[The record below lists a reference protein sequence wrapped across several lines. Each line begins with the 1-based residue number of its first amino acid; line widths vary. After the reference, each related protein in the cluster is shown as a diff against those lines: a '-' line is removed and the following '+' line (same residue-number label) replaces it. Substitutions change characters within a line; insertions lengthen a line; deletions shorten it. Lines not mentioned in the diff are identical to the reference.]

1 MVSAAILPP
10 RNTYVAGVGCYRLV
24 RLEGRKVSSLS
35 RWVGARTTAL
45 GRSLPVISI
54 DFLPIEP
61 LLYTPIAATQELQF
75 GQVTDDRM
83 PEPLSPPHLTDLSVL
98 RCNIDSSAD
107 TMIILNWI
115 LTQVFGV
122 MTSLALVL
130 RDEAAT
136 PNDITFSL
144 SNSIYYADQL
154 FWIGLTLTLYPLI
167 DIIFR
172 VGKLYGPEMAIQV
185 IYCGGAIN
193 AYILSAAILT
203 AIVFAISF
211 GMVVMAEPS
220 QLIEN
225 LPFDVLKGYKFV
237 FLGAIIAS
245 VLYVLRLQVLHTI
258 HRDAS
263 AG

>member
-1 MVSAAILPP
+1 
-10 RNTYVAGVGCYRLV
+10 
-24 RLEGRKVSSLS
+24 
-35 RWVGARTTAL
+35 
-45 GRSLPVISI
+45 
-54 DFLPIEP
+54 
-61 LLYTPIAATQELQF
+61 
-75 GQVTDDRM
+75 
-83 PEPLSPPHLTDLSVL
+83 
-98 RCNIDSSAD
+98 
-107 TMIILNWI
+107 MIILNWI

-172 VGKLYGPEMAIQV
+172 VSKLHGPEMAIQA
-185 IYCGGAIN
+185 IYCGGATN
-193 AYILSAAILT
+193 AYILSAAVLA
-203 AIVFAISF
+203 AIAFAISF

-225 LPFDVLKGYKFV
+225 VPFNVLKGYKLI
-237 FLGAIIAS
+237 FLTAIMIS
-245 VLYVLRLQVLHTI
+245 VLYVLKLQVLHTI